1 MLKLSRVLMTK
12 TSALLRLFQYTKAH
26 RYEMLLATLYSFL
39 NTVFYILPE
48 VLVGLA
54 VDIVVYRKGSIL
66 SQFGIRDIFSQLM
79 ILGALTF
86 IVWVLL
92 SFFEYLYAI
101 KWRNLAQ
108 AIQHQLRL
116 DAYTHIQDA
125 DMTYFEN
132 VSSGNLIAILNDD
145 INQLERFF
153 DNGINMVI
161 HIVSSTVIVG
171 TLFFIFAPKVALFAF
186 LPVPFTLY
194 GAYYFQHL
202 ISPQYEKVRAKA
214 GELNNR
220 FMNNMLGIATIKS
233 YAAEEYELNELEMQ
247 SMEYRKANAK
257 AIRLSAAVTP
267 IIRLTIMFGFLA
279 TLIYG
284 GWLTLNGGLS
294 ISVYSI
300 LILLSQHLLWPLTY
314 LPEVSD
320 QFYRALASINR
331 IMNLLSVPIN
341 ITSGEH
347 IPLSA
352 TIKGEITF
360 SNLSFTYQKDNKP
373 VINNL
378 NLTIP
383 AGSTVG
389 FVGSTGT
396 GKSTLVKML
405 LRFYDPTEGV
415 IKLDGK
421 NLKEYDLEALRRQI
435 GYVSQDVFL
444 FNGTVADNIAYGTF
458 NATQEE
464 IEHAAKLA
472 EAHEFIMAMPHGYKS
487 KIGERGQ
494 KLSGGQKQRLSIAR
508 AILKN
513 PRILILDEATSA
525 VDNETEAAIQQSLDQ
540 ITANRTTIIIAH
552 RLVAVRNVDTI
563 YVLDKGVVTE
573 QGDHDSLVAADGMY
587 AWLWQLQTGAVY

>member
-1 MLKLSRVLMTK
+1 MNN
-12 TSALLRLFQYTKAH
+12 TSAVLRLYRYTSAYRK
-26 RYEMLLATLYSFL
+26 EMLLASLYSFL

-48 VLVGLA
+48 ILVGLA

-66 SQFGIRDIFSQLM
+66 SKFGIENIYSQL
-79 ILGALTF
+79 ILLGVLTF

-92 SFFEYLYAI
+92 SLFEYLYAI

-108 AIQHQLRL
+108 AVQHQLRL

-125 DMTYFEN
+125 DMNYFEN
-132 VSSGNLIAILNDD
+132 TTSGNLITILNDD

-153 DNGINMVI
+153 DNGINMII
-161 HIVSSTVIVG
+161 HIVASTLIVG
-171 TLFFIFAPKVALFAF
+171 ALFFIFAPKVALLAF
-186 LPVPFTLY
+186 LPVPFILY
-194 GAYYFQHL
+194 GAYYFQRL
-202 ISPQYEKVRAKA
+202 ISPKYEKVRAKA
-214 GELNNR
+214 GELTNR

-233 YAAEEYELNELEMQ
+233 YAAEEHELNLLEGESQ
-247 SMEYRKANAK
+247 EYLKANAS

-267 IIRLTIMFGFLA
+267 IIRLAIMIGFLA
-279 TLIYG
+279 TMVYG
-284 GWLTLNGGLS
+284 GWLTLDGALS

-331 IMNLLSVPIN
+331 VMNLLAVPIH

-347 IPLSA
+347 VPLSEN
-352 TIKGEITF
+352 IKGEIAF
-360 SNLSFTYQKDNKP
+360 NNLSFVYHKENKQ
-373 VINNL
+373 VITNL

-383 AGSTVG
+383 AGTTVG

-396 GKSTLVKML
+396 GKSTLVKLL
-405 LRFYDPTEGV
+405 LRFYDPTQGV
-415 IKLDGK
+415 IKVDGK
-421 NLKEYDLEALRRQI
+421 NLKEYDLVALRRHI

-444 FNGTVADNIAYGTF
+444 FNGTFAENIAYGTF
-458 NATQEE
+458 KASQEE
-464 IEHAAKLA
+464 IENAAKLA
-472 EAHEFIMAMPHGYKS
+472 EAHDFIMAMPQGYKS

-508 AILKN
+508 AILKD
-513 PRILILDEATSA
+513 PPILILDEATSA
-525 VDNETEAAIQQSLDQ
+525 IDNETEAAIQRSLNK
-540 ITANRTTIIIAH
+540 IASNRTTIIIAH
-552 RLVAVRNVDTI
+552 RLNAVRHADTI
-563 YVLDKGVVTE
+563 YVLEKGEITE
-573 QGDHDSLVAADGMY
+573 QGDHDSLVDADGMY

>member
-1 MLKLSRVLMTK
+1 MNN
-12 TSALLRLFQYTKAH
+12 TSALVRLYRYTHAYRK
-26 RYEMLLATLYSFL
+26 EMLLASLYSFL

-48 VLVGLA
+48 ILVGLA

-66 SQFGIRDIFSQLM
+66 SKFGIENIYSQL
-79 ILGALTF
+79 ILLGVLTF

-92 SFFEYLYAI
+92 SLFEYLYAI

-108 AIQHQLRL
+108 AVQHQLRL

-132 VSSGNLIAILNDD
+132 TTSGNLITILNDD

-153 DNGINMVI
+153 DNGINMII
-161 HIVSSTVIVG
+161 HILASTLIVG
-171 TLFFIFAPKVALFAF
+171 ALFFIFAPKVALLAF
-186 LPVPFTLY
+186 LPVPFILY
-194 GAYYFQHL
+194 GAYYFQRL
-202 ISPQYEKVRAKA
+202 ISPKYEKVRAKA
-214 GELNNR
+214 GELTNR

-233 YAAEEYELNELEMQ
+233 YAAEEHELNLLEGESQ
-247 SMEYRKANAK
+247 EYLKANAS

-267 IIRLTIMFGFLA
+267 IIRLAIMFGFLA
-279 TLIYG
+279 TMVYG
-284 GWLTLNGGLS
+284 GWLTLDGVLS

-331 IMNLLSVPIN
+331 VMNLLAVPIH

-347 IPLSA
+347 VPLSEN
-352 TIKGEITF
+352 IKGEIAF
-360 SNLSFTYQKDNKP
+360 KDLSFVYQKENKQ
-373 VINNL
+373 VITNL

-383 AGSTVG
+383 AGKTVG

-396 GKSTLVKML
+396 GKSTLVKLL
-405 LRFYDPTEGV
+405 LRFYDPTQGV
-415 IKLDGK
+415 IKVDGK
-421 NLKEYDLEALRRQI
+421 NLKEYDLVALRRHI

-444 FNGTVADNIAYGTF
+444 FNGTFAENIAYGTF
-458 NATQEE
+458 NASQEE
-464 IEHAAKLA
+464 IENAATLA
-472 EAHEFIMAMPHGYKS
+472 EAHDFIMAMPQGYKS

-508 AILKN
+508 AILKD
-513 PRILILDEATSA
+513 PPILILDEATSA
-525 VDNETEAAIQQSLDQ
+525 IDNETEAAIQRSLNIIASD
-540 ITANRTTIIIAH
+540 RTTIIIAH
-552 RLVAVRNVDTI
+552 RLNAVRNADVI
-563 YVLDKGVVTE
+563 YVLEKGEVTE